1 MRLNDRSMVIIAGVI
16 GAAVW
21 FLVAGA
27 SGRRE
32 AWDSELYWSLG
43 MPVVGLCAAVLGFL
57 TPERPWRWGMAPL
70 AGQAVAAFVRDPTA
84 NLLPLGLI
92 VFAVL
97 GGLCS
102 IPAYIGAA
110 LGRLARRRSDGP

>member
-1 MRLNDRSMVIIAGVI
+1 MSVENRWMTLAAAV

-21 FLVAGA
+21 FFVAVA

-32 AWDSELYWSLG
+32 AWDSDLYWSLG
-43 MPVVGLCAAVLGFL
+43 MPVAGLCAALLGFL
-57 TPERPWRWGMAPL
+57 APERPWRWGMAFFG
-70 AGQAVAAFVRDPTA
+70 GQAVAAFVQNPTA

-97 GGLCS
+97 GGLCAV
-102 IPAYIGAA
+102 PAYIGAA
-110 LGRLARRRSDGP
+110 LGRRMARG

>member
-1 MRLNDRSMVIIAGVI
+1 MLALAAIV
-16 GAAVW
+16 GALVW
-21 FLVAGA
+21 FYVASA

-32 AWDSELYWSLG
+32 AWDSDLYWSLG
-43 MPVVGLCAAVLGFL
+43 MPVVGLCAALFGFL
-57 TPERPWRWGMAPL
+57 SPQRPWRWGMAPL
-70 AGQAVAAFVRDPTA
+70 AAQTVVAFVRDPTA

-110 LGRLARRRSDGP
+110 MGRRLVRRGGS